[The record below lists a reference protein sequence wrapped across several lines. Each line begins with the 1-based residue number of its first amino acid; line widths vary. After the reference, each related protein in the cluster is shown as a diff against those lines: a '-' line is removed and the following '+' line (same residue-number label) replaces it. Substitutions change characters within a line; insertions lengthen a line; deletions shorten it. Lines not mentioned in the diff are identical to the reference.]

1 MMKKKIAALALAA
14 TGTENRIQTVS
25 LDLEGGSGKRMLYRH
40 KHA

>member
-1 MMKKKIAALALAA
+1 MMKKKIAALALVA

-25 LDLEGGSGKRMLYRH
+25 LALEGRGGPHMLYRH

>member
-14 TGTENRIQTVS
+14 TGTKSRIQTAS
-25 LDLEGGSGKRMLYRH
+25 LDLEAGGGPHMLHRH